1 MKLIGF
7 RQIKGEKDGRSWN
20 FVQLIIDK
28 EEMPNGNTSGGVQL
42 LMQRRNNGYSLPTV
56 PYAVWNDALANGIH
70 IGSSVKLYQDFEGN
84 IKLETDGN
92 PFTDIR

>member
-28 EEMPNGNTSGGVQL
+28 EEMPVNNTSAGVQL
-42 LMQRRNNGYSLPTV
+42 LMQRRNGSYVLPTV
-56 PYAVWNDALANGIH
+56 PYPVWSDAVTAGVH
-70 IGSSVKLYQDFEGN
+70 IGSNVKLYQDFEGN
-84 IKLETDGN
+84 IKLDADN
-92 PFTDIR
+92 PFTDLR